1 MPNEP
6 AIVERIDFADYK
18 SDMDD
23 LANLARNVIEHAR
36 REKDNMFRMLIA
48 AAISQPGD
56 LVIHGGA
63 LARVDGYDWEI
74 ERHDSDDTVRIRVRP
89 KK

>member
-1 MPNEP
+1 MRKDWDY
-6 AIVERIDFADYK
+6 VDFADYQ
-18 SDMDD
+18 SDMDG
-23 LANLARNVIEHAR
+23 LANLARNAIEYAQ

-56 LVIHGGA
+56 LVIHRSA
-63 LARVDGYDWEI
+63 LATVDGYDWEI
-74 ERHDSDDTVRIRVRP
+74 EHHDHDDSVRIRVRP